1 MELIEYLLLCFP
13 KTEFVER
20 KDQAYLIFT
29 DSNLILVLEF
39 ERRELRHVY
48 YNFSQKL
55 VACKAGVNDN
65 IDHGDHSL
73 TAMIHSIMRAFY
85 IWCLKKVY
93 SERGF
98 SGH

>member
-1 MELIEYLLLCFP
+1 
-13 KTEFVER
+13 VER

-39 ERRELRHVY
+39 ERRELKHAY

-55 VACKAGVNDN
+55 VACKSGVNENVDY
-65 IDHGDHSL
+65 GDHSL

-85 IWCLKKVY
+85 IWCLKRVY
-93 SERGF
+93 AEKGILA
-98 SGH
+98 H